1 MKSNNL
7 EELILAWHKSGKSY
21 VGKDTDIRVARINYI
36 SDDEASYTLDYGN
49 AFYYRDDFTIC
60 VTDLILWYTNER
72 IRLLTSW
79 TPVTQSLPQDD
90 DHIIMCDE
98 NGGRFSGRGSVLKHN
113 LNQPEPTHGKTT
125 RYTHWQLMP
134 EAPL

>member
-1 MKSNNL
+1 MKTPIQHLESVANFMRGMRFDPRIPSEVKASLDGRVDAIDEFTESN
-7 EELILAWHKSGKSY
+7 G
-21 VGKDTDIRVARINYI
+21 
-36 SDDEASYTLDYGN
+36 
-49 AFYYRDDFTIC
+49 
-60 VTDLILWYTNER
+60 
-72 IRLLTSW
+72 W

-90 DHIIMCDE
+90 AHIIMCDE